1 MKSKFGKHKYNK
13 GRLVEGQWV
22 LGRICREDKEIFLIP
37 VASHDKETLIP
48 LLIERIRP
56 GSIIYSDCWK
66 SYDCLDQYDFSH
78 LTVNHS
84 LNFIDPMTGCH
95 TQNVESMWWSVK
107 RSLPDTMTRHGQ
119 LDLHLAEYL
128 CCTAKTGKVTIYS
141 KNFSQMLQDTIQD
154 LHVICYY
161 YIFGSIVIIQCLN
174 FVLKIFLISVILE
187 ILS

>member
-1 MKSKFGKHKYNK
+1 MLDNSSEMIGGEGKIVEIDGSKFGKHKYNK

-22 LGRICREDKEIFLIP
+22 LGGICREDKKIFLIP
-37 VASHDKETLIP
+37 VPSHDKETLIP

-66 SYDCLDQYDFSH
+66 SYDCLDQHDFSH

-84 LNFIDPMTGCH
+84 LNFVDSVTGCH
-95 TQNVESMWWSVK
+95 TQNVESMLWSVK

-128 CCTAKTGKVTIYS
+128 WHSKSRKTHDIFKEFLSDTAK
-141 KNFSQMLQDTIQD
+141 
-154 LHVICYY
+154 YY
-161 YIFGSIVIIQCLN
+161 PGPSCNL
-174 FVLKIFLISVILE
+174 
-187 ILS
+187 